1 MKRFLILLIVVTAV
15 LSACTSNEHITQTSV
30 PENTNETKPVELR
43 IDTTPLWQL
52 SEEKQRIIIDSEL
65 LINGVKTKDGYF
77 LADNELSS
85 IATIEKYDIY
95 GKKLWENEYEYDYE
109 SVNIKNIIATKD
121 GGFCF
126 SIYPYPNSDSS
137 GVPDLIKCNNEGEI
151 IWRFDLKHKSI
162 IEDIH
167 EGRNDEILIFS
178 FKSDSGHNSIYISR
192 IDSSGTLI
200 EEKTLGG
207 SDFDWIRKTYDFGD
221 IGTLAL
227 IATQS
232 SDGTFSASNDG
243 YPVEVLALFDD
254 DLNIKWHYTMDRF
267 WCNTCIVSGGFI
279 YMSTYGDNSIQKLD
293 QKGELLWEQPHSKDG
308 FEFVGEYKDMLVT
321 YGSNKLTFI
330 DDTANVINYI
340 PFTYGTTIKGLVP
353 YDEGFLVISERITGK
368 IKTPEYVSAQWYKT
382 ELVYTGYDQ
391 EGNVVW
397 QEAHDNTPEHLLN
410 WSDNETVEFNP

>member
-30 PENTNETKPVELR
+30 PENTNETKPIELR
-43 IDTTPLWQL
+43 IDTTPLWEL
-52 SEEKQRIIIDSEL
+52 SEETQRTIIDSEL
-65 LINGVKTKDGYF
+65 LINGVKTKEGYF
-77 LADNELSS
+77 LANNIPCP
-85 IATIEKYDIY
+85 IATIEKYDNY
-95 GKKLWENEYEYDYE
+95 GRKLWTKEYEYDYE
-109 SVNIKNIIATKD
+109 SVNIKHIIATKD

-126 SIYPYPNSDSS
+126 SIYPSPNLSS
-137 GVPDLIKCNNEGEI
+137 VAPAFIKCNKEGKI
-151 IWRFDLKHKSI
+151 IWRLDFEHNSVID
-162 IEDIH
+162 DIH
-167 EGRNDEILIFS
+167 EGKNDDILIFS
-178 FKSDSGHNSIYISR
+178 SFRSNSGLDSIYSLR

-232 SDGTFSASNDG
+232 SDGTFAASNDG

-254 DLNIKWHYTMDRF
+254 DLNIKWHHTIDNF

-330 DDTANVINYI
+330 DDTAKVIDYI

-410 WSDNETVEFNP
+410 WSDNEIVEFNP